1 MQIGKNSLLLPDSGV
16 KFYGTSHW
24 LTEPIYPQM
33 FDPRHKAGVNK
44 MSACHLGAT
53 RLTILGGCIA
63 AIPGLSLAADSD
75 RSRPLEEVV
84 VTAPYG
90 IGIDPELVPANVQRA
105 TAEQLARSHS
115 LDLTDFL
122 NRGFASVSINHAQNN
137 PLQPDFNFR
146 GFTASPLL
154 GLPQGVAVYQNG
166 VRINEPF
173 GDTINWD
180 LIPFSAL
187 DSLQLMAGTQPVF
200 GLNTLGGALS
210 LRMKNGFNYE
220 GTQAEAYA
228 GSFARRGGNVQS
240 GGNNGRWGY
249 YANVDYFE
257 EDGWRDYSN
266 SDALR
271 AYAAVSGRGDD
282 WTLDLSG
289 AYGDTELRGNGASP
303 IELLAMDR
311 KQVFTHPDITQ
322 NTQKQLILEGSRKLA
337 PGLQLAGNVF
347 YRDLDTDTFNGDGSI
362 FDECDF
368 DGEEFLVEDEFDDE
382 NGDGECSSADD
393 DDIELVR
400 DLNGLPIMAE
410 LDDEELNAINNIGR
424 RSQESY
430 GASAQLALHS
440 DVMRGNDLTFGVS
453 YNEGRSSFN
462 SMLEVA
468 SLLENR
474 ATSRTGI
481 FAEEFITG
489 VRSKVRTSSA
499 YFADT
504 LSVSER
510 FAVTLSGRYDDT
522 RIELSDLTG
531 ESPELD
537 GRHSYSRFNPAGGIT
552 FQPTSGL
559 TLYASYG
566 ESTRTPSPVEL
577 ACASE
582 DAPCNLPNA
591 FLADPPLD
599 QVIAKSWE
607 AGMRGTLAHDVR
619 WHFGGYRTTNHDDIL
634 FQTTGGAQANVG
646 FFDNVGDT
654 RRTGLELSASQSL
667 SRVHWTV
674 EYSLVKAEFADSF
687 IVNSPNHP
695 IFDEDPAA
703 SQIVG
708 DGKLLVRS
716 GATIP
721 AIPEH
726 QANLGLDYTIT
737 DRFSLGADVVWRS
750 GVYYRGDEANLL
762 GKTDSY
768 SILNL
773 RGEYRFG
780 DQVTFFA
787 RIENVFDEDYETFG
801 LLGEPDE
808 VFEDFADPRFLG
820 AGPPLG
826 AWLGVRIK
834 L

>member
-1 MQIGKNSLLLPDSGV
+1 
-16 KFYGTSHW
+16 
-24 LTEPIYPQM
+24 
-33 FDPRHKAGVNK
+33 

-53 RLTILGGCIA
+53 RLSVVGTCIA
-63 AIPGLSLAADSD
+63 AIPCASLAADSD
-75 RSRPLEEVV
+75 RARPLEEVV

-90 IGIDPELVPANVQRA
+90 IGIDPSLVPANVQRA
-105 TAEQLARSHS
+105 TAEQLDRSHS
-115 LDLTDFL
+115 LDLTEFL
-122 NRGFASVSINHAQNN
+122 NRGFGSVNINHAQNN

-154 GLPQGVAVYQNG
+154 GLPQGLAVYQNG

-180 LIPFSAL
+180 LIAFSAL
-187 DSLQLMAGTQPVF
+187 DTVQLMAGTQPVF

-210 LRMKNGFNYE
+210 LRMKNGFTFE
-220 GTQAEAYA
+220 GTRAEVHA
-228 GSFARRGGNVQS
+228 GSFARRAGNIQS

-271 AYAAVSGRGDD
+271 SFAALSGRGDD

-289 AYGDTELRGNGASP
+289 AYGDTRLRGNGASP
-303 IELLAMDR
+303 IELIDIDR
-311 KQVFTHPDITQ
+311 KQVFTHPDITE
-322 NTQKQLILEGSRKLA
+322 NTQKQLILEGSRKLSA
-337 PGLQLAGNVF
+337 GLQLAGNVF

-362 FDECDF
+362 FDECDI

-400 DLNGLPIMAE
+400 DLDGQPIEAE
-410 LDDEELNAINNIGR
+410 LDDRELNAINNIGR

-440 DVMRGNDLTFGVS
+440 DVMSGNDLTFGVS
-453 YNEGRSSFN
+453 YNEGRSSFH
-462 SMLEVA
+462 SMVEVA

-474 ATSRTGI
+474 ATSRTNI
-481 FAEEFITG
+481 FAEEFTTG
-489 VRSKVRTSSA
+489 VRSEVSTSSV

-504 LSVSER
+504 LSISESI
-510 FAVTLSGRYDDT
+510 AVTLSGRYDDT
-522 RIELSDLTG
+522 RIELADLTG

-537 GRHSYSRFNPAGGIT
+537 GRHGFSRFNPAGGIT
-552 FQPTSGL
+552 FRPSSRL

-566 ESTRTPSPVEL
+566 ESTRAPSPVEL

-591 FLADPPLD
+591 FLADPPLE

-607 AGMRGTLAHDVR
+607 AGVRGTLAHDLQ
-619 WHFGGYRTTNHDDIL
+619 WHLGGYRTTNHDDIL

-654 RRTGLELSASQSL
+654 RRTGIEISVSRSL
-667 SRVHWTV
+667 SRVHWYV
-674 EYSLVKAEFADSF
+674 DYSLVKAEFEDSF
-687 IVNSPNHP
+687 VVNSPNHP
-695 IFDEDPAA
+695 ILEDEPDAA
-703 SQIVG
+703 QIVG
-708 DGKLLVRS
+708 DGKLLVSS
-716 GATIP
+716 GARIP
-721 AIPEH
+721 GIPEH
-726 QANLGLDYTIT
+726 QANVGLDYTIT
-737 DRFSLGADVVWRS
+737 DRLSIGGDVVWRS

-762 GKTDSY
+762 DRTDGY

-773 RGEYRFG
+773 RGEYRIG
-780 DQVTFFA
+780 NQVTLFA

-808 VFEDFADPRFLG
+808 VFADFDDPRFLG

-826 AWLGVRIK
+826 AWLGVRIR

>member
-1 MQIGKNSLLLPDSGV
+1 MPD
-16 KFYGTSHW
+16 
-24 LTEPIYPQM
+24 
-33 FDPRHKAGVNK
+33 
-44 MSACHLGAT
+44 CHLGAT
-53 RLTILGGCIA
+53 RLAILGGCIA
-63 AIPGLSLAADSD
+63 AIPGTSFAADDD
-75 RSRPLEEVV
+75 RARPIEEVV

-90 IGIDPELVPANVQRA
+90 VGVDPSLVPANVQRA
-105 TAEQLARSHS
+105 TAEQLERSQS
-115 LDLTDFL
+115 LDLTDFM
-122 NRGFASVSINHAQNN
+122 NREFASVSINTAQNN

-154 GLPQGVAVYQNG
+154 GLPQGLAVYQNG

-180 LIPFSAL
+180 LMPFSAL
-187 DSLQLMAGTQPVF
+187 DTVQLMAGAQPVF

-210 LRMKNGFNYE
+210 LRMKNGFTFE
-220 GTQAEAYA
+220 GNQAEMYA
-228 GSFARRGGNVQS
+228 GSFARRAGNIQS
-240 GGNNGRWGY
+240 GANNGRWGY

-257 EDGWRDYSN
+257 EDGWRDYSE

-271 AYAAVSGRGDD
+271 TFATVSGRGED
-282 WTLDLSG
+282 WTFDLSG
-289 AYGDTELRGNGASP
+289 AYGETQLRGNGTSP
-303 IELLAMDR
+303 VELLALDR
-311 KQVFTHPDITQ
+311 KQVFTHPDITE
-322 NTQKQLILEGSRKLA
+322 NTQRQLILEGSRKLSE
-337 PGLQLAGNVF
+337 GVQLAGNAF
-347 YRDLDTDTFNGDGSI
+347 YRDIDTDTFNGDGTV
-362 FDECDF
+362 FEECDI

-393 DDIELVR
+393 DDIELVL
-400 DLNGLPIMAE
+400 DLAGNPIEAE

-440 DVMRGNDLTFGVS
+440 DVLGGGNDLTIGVAFS
-453 YNEGRSSFN
+453 EGRSSFN
-462 SMLEVA
+462 SMVEVA

-489 VRSKVRTSSA
+489 VNSEVTTSSV

-504 LSVSER
+504 LRVSESI
-510 FAVTLSGRYDDT
+510 AVTLSGRYDDT
-522 RIELSDLTG
+522 RIQLADLTG

-537 GRHSYSRFNPAGGIT
+537 GRHSFSRFNPAGGIT
-552 FQPTSGL
+552 FQPTSEL

-566 ESTRTPSPVEL
+566 ESARAPSPVEL

-599 QVIAKSWE
+599 QVVAKSWE
-607 AGMRGTLAHDVR
+607 AGVRGTLGRDLR
-619 WHFGGYRTTNHDDIL
+619 WHLGGYRTVNHDDIL

-654 RRTGLELSASQSL
+654 RRTGIELSASQRL
-667 SRVHWTV
+667 SRMQWHLR
-674 EYSLVKAEFADSF
+674 YSLVKATFEDSF
-687 IVNSPNHP
+687 VVNSPNHP
-695 IFDEDPAA
+695 IFEDEPDAP
-703 SQIVG
+703 QIAG
-708 DGKLLVRS
+708 AGKLLVGS
-716 GATIP
+716 GAMIP
-721 AIPEH
+721 GIPEH
-726 QANLGLDYTIT
+726 QANLGLDFSLT
-737 DRFSLGADVVWRS
+737 DRFSIGADVVWRS
-750 GVYYRGDEANLL
+750 GLYLRGDEANLL
-762 GKTDSY
+762 DKTDDY

-773 RGEYRFG
+773 RAEYSIGR
-780 DQVTFFA
+780 QVTIFA

-808 VFEDFADPRFLG
+808 VFEDFEDPRFFG
-820 AGPPLG
+820 AGPPFG
-826 AWLGVRIK
+826 AWLGVRVK

>member
-1 MQIGKNSLLLPDSGV
+1 MPAV
-16 KFYGTSHW
+16 
-24 LTEPIYPQM
+24 
-33 FDPRHKAGVNK
+33 
-44 MSACHLGAT
+44 HLGAR
-53 RLTILGGCIA
+53 RLSILGSCVA
-63 AIPGLSLAADSD
+63 ALPGLSLAADNEH
-75 RSRPLEEVV
+75 SRPLEEVV

-90 IGIDPELVPANVQRA
+90 MGIDPSLVPANVQRA
-105 TAEQLARSHS
+105 TAEQLERSQA

-122 NRGFASVSINHAQNN
+122 NRELGSVNINHAQNN

-154 GLPQGVAVYQNG
+154 GLPQGLAVYQNG

-180 LIPFSAL
+180 LIPFSGL
-187 DSLQLMAGTQPVF
+187 DSVQLMAGTQPVF

-210 LRMKNGFNYE
+210 LRMKNGFTFE

-228 GSFARRGGNVQS
+228 GSYARRAGNIQS

-257 EDGWRDYSN
+257 EDGWRDYSK

-271 AYAAVSGRGDD
+271 TFATLSGRGDD
-282 WTLDLSG
+282 WTLDLSA
-289 AYGDTELRGNGASP
+289 AYADTELRGNGASP
-303 IELLAMDR
+303 IELLEISR

-322 NTQKQLILEGSRKLA
+322 NTQKQLILEGSRKLSE
-337 PGLQLAGNVF
+337 GLQLAGNVF
-347 YRDLDTDTFNGDGSI
+347 YREIDTDTFNGDGSI
-362 FDECDF
+362 FDECDI
-368 DGEEFLVEDEFDDE
+368 DDEEFLVEDEFDDE
-382 NGDGECSSADD
+382 NGDGRCSSDDD
-393 DDIELVR
+393 DDIELVL
-400 DLNGLPIMAE
+400 DLDGQPIPAE
-410 LDDEELNAINNIGR
+410 LDDRELNAVNNIGR
-424 RSQESY
+424 RSQTNH

-440 DVMRGNDLTFGVS
+440 DVMSGNDLTFGVAYS
-453 YNEGRSSFN
+453 EGRASFH

-474 ATSRTGI
+474 STSRTGI

-489 VRSKVRTSSA
+489 VRSEVTTASA

-504 LSVSER
+504 LSVSDR
-510 FAVTLSGRYDDT
+510 VAVTLSGRYDDT
-522 RIELSDLTG
+522 RIRLSDLTG

-552 FQPTSGL
+552 FRPTSEL

-591 FLADPPLD
+591 FLADPPLE
-599 QVIAKSWE
+599 QVVAKSWE
-607 AGMRGTLAHDVR
+607 AGLRGALGGDLR
-619 WHFGGYRTTNHDDIL
+619 WHLGGYRTTNQDDIL

-654 RRTGLELSASQSL
+654 RRTGIELGASQRL
-667 SRVHWTV
+667 SRLNWYL
-674 EYSLVKAEFADSF
+674 EYSLVKAEFEDSF
-687 IVNSPNHP
+687 VVNSPNHP
-695 IFDEDPAA
+695 IFEDEPDAP
-703 SQIVG
+703 QIVG
-708 DGKLLVRS
+708 DGKLLVSS
-716 GATIP
+716 GSRIP
-721 AIPEH
+721 GIPEH
-726 QANLGLDYTIT
+726 QANVGLGYAIT
-737 DRFSLGADVVWRS
+737 DAFSVGADVVWRS
-750 GVYYRGDEANLL
+750 GLYYRGDEANLL

-773 RGEYRFG
+773 RGEYRIG
-780 DQVTFFA
+780 NQVTIFA
-787 RIENVFDEDYETFG
+787 RIENVFDQDYETFG

-808 VFEDFADPRFLG
+808 VFEDFDDPRFLG
-820 AGPPLG
+820 AGPPFG
-826 AWLGVRIK
+826 ARLGVRIK